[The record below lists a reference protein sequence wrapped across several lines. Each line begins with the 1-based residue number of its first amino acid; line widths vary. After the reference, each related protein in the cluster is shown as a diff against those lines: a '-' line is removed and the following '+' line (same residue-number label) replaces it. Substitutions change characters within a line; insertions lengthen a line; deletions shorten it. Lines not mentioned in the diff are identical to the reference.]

1 MTKESSVEPL
11 AAERDFATPLLQ
23 VIESLL
29 AEIKIGTR
37 PETIGLDSSLDRDL
51 GLDSLARVELM
62 ARIERHFSLALP
74 ERVFAEAETPRDLIR
89 ELVLASVHAVT
100 PATVEVRPLQRDKAI
115 TYPYSARTLIEVL
128 EWHVQSHP
136 QRAHIQ
142 FYTDKGDGELLD
154 YQSLYDGAQA
164 VAAGLQKLGLLPGEV
179 VTIMLP
185 TSKEY
190 FYSFFG
196 ILLAGGIPVPI
207 YPPARPTQLED
218 HLRRHTRILSNCRA
232 VSMITVTEAKRV
244 ALILKSQL
252 ETLQHIITVDELLAA
267 KVDFIKPAIATQDT
281 AFLQYTSGSTGTPK
295 GVVLSHANLLA
306 NIRAMGDRVQANS
319 SDVFV
324 SWLPLYHDM
333 GLIGAWLGSLYYGA
347 LLVVMSPL
355 SFLARPQRW
364 LQAIHRYHGTLSAAP
379 NFGYELCMH
388 RLEDADL
395 EGLDLS
401 SWRAAFNGAE
411 AVSPGTVTQFPERLR
426 PYGFRGEAM
435 MPVYGLAESSV
446 GLAFPPLGQ
455 GVRIDRI
462 RRQAFMSTGNAMPS
476 DADDANALQFVAC
489 GQALPGH
496 EIRIIDEQG
505 NELPER
511 QQGRLQF
518 NGPSATSGYLHNR
531 EANEKL
537 FDGEWLDS
545 GDLAYLSEGDLFV
558 TGRTKDIIIRAGR
571 NLYPHEL
578 EEAVGDVPEIRK
590 GRVAVF
596 GATSPKSGTER
607 LVVLAETRKKDAST
621 RAQLR
626 AQVNVIASEV
636 LGEPADDVVLARPN
650 TVLKTSSGKIRRSAC
665 RELYESGFIGKM
677 QVPVWRQISR
687 LLLTSVQPQLRRLRK
702 KIATRLWAMYAKAVF
717 WLLAPLTWL
726 LVVISPWRVWRWK
739 IMQLST
745 RALMWVTACPL
756 RVEGRDRLPEPAQAC
771 IYVAN
776 HASFLDGPLM
786 IAALRRSVSFVAKE
800 ALQSQLIAGT
810 FLRRIDAE
818 FVERFD
824 AKKGVEDIRRIAD
837 SAHAGPC
844 LAFFPEGTFTRNPG
858 LLPFHLGA
866 FLTAVEAGLP
876 VVPVAIRGTRSILRG
891 NSRLPHLGSVTIV
904 IGDPIFVNDLPC
916 CKEESES
923 WSLALGM
930 RDAARGFILRH
941 CGEPD
946 LAHEQFQNIANKP
959 LSTGET

>member
-1 MTKESSVEPL
+1 MPEMNSVEPL
-11 AAERDFATPLLQ
+11 TPERDFATSLLE

-29 AEIKIGTR
+29 AEIKTGAH
-37 PETIGLDSSLDRDL
+37 PQVIGLDSSLDRDL

-74 ERVFAEAETPRDLIR
+74 ERVFAEAETPRDLMR
-89 ELVLASVHAVT
+89 ELVRASAHALT
-100 PATVEVRPLQRDKAI
+100 PASIEARPLQRDK
-115 TYPYSARTLIEVL
+115 TSSYPHRAQTLIEVL
-128 EWHVQSHP
+128 EWHVQTHP

-142 FYTDKGDGELLD
+142 IYTDQGDGELLD

-164 VAAGLQKLGLLPGEV
+164 VAAGLQKLGLLPGEA

-190 FYSFFG
+190 FFSFFG

-218 HLRRHTRILSNCRA
+218 HLRRHTRILGNCRA
-232 VSMITVTEAKRV
+232 VSMITVSEAKRV
-244 ALILKSQL
+244 ALILQSQL

-267 KVDFIKPAIATQDT
+267 KGGFIKPAIATQDT

-379 NFGYELCMH
+379 NFGYELCLR
-388 RLEDADL
+388 RLQDADL

-411 AVSPGTVTQFPERLR
+411 AVSPGTVVQFPQRFSH
-426 PYGFRGEAM
+426 YGFRADAM

-462 RRQAFMSTGNAMPS
+462 RRQDFMSTGNAIPA
-476 DADDANALQFVAC
+476 DADDTHALQFVAC

-496 EIRIIDEQG
+496 EIRIADEQG

-518 NGPSATSGYLHNR
+518 RGPSATSGYLHNR
-531 EANEKL
+531 DADEKL
-537 FDGEWLDS
+537 FVGEWLDT
-545 GDLAYLSEGDLFV
+545 GDLAYLSVGDLYI

-596 GATSPKSGTER
+596 GATDPKTGTER
-607 LVVLAETRKKDAST
+607 LVVLAETRKKDAAA

-626 AQVNVIASEV
+626 AQMNVIATEL
-636 LGEPADDVVLARPN
+636 LGGPADDVVLARPN

-665 RELYESGFIGKM
+665 RELYESGFIGKT

-687 LLLTSVQPQLRRLRK
+687 LLLTSVQPQLRRLRNK
-702 KIATRLWAMYAKAVF
+702 MATRLWAWYAKAVF
-717 WLLAPLTWL
+717 YLLALLTWL
-726 LVVISPWRVWRWK
+726 LVVVSPWQAWRWK
-739 IMQLST
+739 IMRLST
-745 RALMWVTACPL
+745 RALMWFTACPL
-756 RVEGRDRLPEPAQAC
+756 QVEDMERVPEPAQAC

-776 HASFLDGPLM
+776 HASYIDGPLV
-786 IAALRRSVSFVAKE
+786 IAALKRPVSFVAKE
-800 ALQSQLIAGT
+800 ALEPQFIAGT

-824 AKKGVEDIRRIAD
+824 VKKGVEDIRRIAE
-837 SAHAGPC
+837 SAHAGRSMV
-844 LAFFPEGTFTRNPG
+844 FFPEGTFTRNPG
-858 LLPFHLGA
+858 LLPFHLGG
-866 FLTAVEAGLP
+866 FLTAVEAELP
-876 VVPVAIRGTRSILRG
+876 VVPVAIRGTRSILRS
-891 NSRLPHLGSVTIV
+891 NSRLPHRGAVKIV
-904 IGDPIFVNDLPC
+904 IGNPVFVKDLPGYE
-916 CKEESES
+916 KDAEP
-923 WSLALGM
+923 WLLALGL
-930 RDAARGFILRH
+930 RDAAREFILRH

-946 LAHEQFQNIANKP
+946 LAHEQFQNIAKKP
-959 LSTGET
+959 SPTRET